1 MAAQPQGGVRMGQPI
16 GPASDAGM
24 TAANQGAGIRAGA
37 QDGVKVF
44 QTSVVSPPT
53 SHQQQTQRRVPS
65 TAAAGGDV
73 PRVYSPGQPQQVAYG
88 PAGRGG
94 VNVANLPSGAR
105 VVQQPG
111 GGPPQLRRSDSRSGL
126 LPGQPLQPQYQQQ
139 QQYHQQQVFQQQ
151 QRNYPPQQGIPNKPP
166 LQIIQPR
173 QLINS
178 QGNTQDNYSVNGP
191 LRAYDPKTQ
200 PGQQIRPLNPTGQIV
215 QNRLLQRN
223 PQQLSQQQF
232 VTSGG
237 SEDVVPELLNGG
249 MGTEGSKLQGNKNRS
264 YSVAGPINNNLSK
277 IITEEERRR
286 SIAVI
291 SRSDGQQ
298 QVSQQVQQKPRL
310 FSIIKGRLHTLDGKP
325 GLIQHQQPYSSLQSP
340 PQNSSRVGELI
351 RKMEQA
357 PETNNMQQ
365 GTNGVSDIKPSVVPS
380 APVKPSSATSNS
392 GVGSSSITQGP
403 VGNTVSTSPT
413 PIGLDFRN
421 LALERNAPS
430 TIMENKYSDPKHSEG
445 VLPSKLEDDK
455 ETSSSRSN
463 VKEEDRPLSRVGGAP
478 FHGINSPTPTSLHSK
493 DIETKHADSK
503 LSNVQND
510 KTPEPLNAEPVTCFK
525 PVSGFNDEIP
535 QDSKL
540 KSEIKS
546 ATTTHDK
553 NTSEMNFIK
562 TSEGTKNNETVERLL
577 NGHIDD
583 AMEGTP
589 PDKGDSSDSK
599 TASTSSLREVVKVQG
614 HPDDVSP
621 TMVAI
626 EPLVN
631 GNINGEEHA
640 LELLDKEKLGNISTT
655 HVEDKSPT
663 PSKQEP
669 VHGNMGNTI
678 SPSLENTVKEEGAT
692 SSEESKKEI
701 EAFEKSEHLASSSS
715 ISNNLVTSSPIP
727 ELIASS
733 SSNDNEDH
741 ILTLTSSNKSFDAR
755 DEKPTKS
762 PSPIPCHLEGK
773 VESDQKSK
781 ASSPKSSPLPSSP
794 LPSSPLLSSPKPEE
808 KVEVKS
814 KGLES
819 LSRPATPVSK
829 SENAVTS
836 MPSATPFPDKLPETP
851 VKSKLAAE
859 SKPVVF
865 ESSFSESL
873 HFEAKSSDKLETP
886 ESLPEPIKES
896 KVSLDDKIISQK
908 FIKSA
913 SGALSQNESPEK
925 ENTKKIKSDSLKQL
939 SDPSSPKAHSKEEV
953 VSSPESAKENKMD
966 TSRPA
971 TPKYISAGAK
981 GEEIL
986 TTVGHKSPTLEKNKL
1001 SANKE
1006 ICIETNQVDINSQN
1020 GILSPKSSSAKSNKD
1035 TNKSAKERSALS
1047 GKTKDDQDKFKR
1059 PVAKK
1064 QSREPSICDTKKDGD
1079 HDSGVDEST
1088 QGHVLVLGTLPS
1100 ISRPNF
1106 GYVAQFTVRVSAV
1119 GRVCQ
1124 V

>member
-1 MAAQPQGGVRMGQPI
+1 MENRLQSTRPESNLDLPVFGSLVQHEISPLDHA
-16 GPASDAGM
+16 D
-24 TAANQGAGIRAGA
+24 TE
-37 QDGVKVF
+37 VKVF
-44 QTSVVSPPT
+44 QTSVVSPPAPT

-65 TAAAGGDV
+65 TAAGDV
-73 PRVYSPGQPQQVAYG
+73 TRVYPPGQPQQVAYG

-111 GGPPQLRRSDSRSGL
+111 GGPPQLRRGDSRSGL
-126 LPGQPLQPQYQQQ
+126 LPGQPLPAQYQQQ

-178 QGNTQDNYSVNGP
+178 QGNAQDNSLVNGP

-200 PGQQIRPLNPTGQIV
+200 PGQQIRPLNQTGQIV

-223 PQQLSQQQF
+223 PQQLSQQPF

-291 SRSDGQQ
+291 SRPDGQ
-298 QVSQQVQQKPRL
+298 QQVQQKPRL

-325 GLIQHQQPYSSLQSP
+325 GLIQHQQPYSSLQSL
-340 PQNSSRVGELI
+340 PQNSPTVGELI

-357 PETNNMQQ
+357 PETDNVQK
-365 GTNGVSDIKPSVVPS
+365 GTNGVVVNNIKPSVVPP
-380 APVKPSSATSNS
+380 APVKPSGATGISS
-392 GVGSSSITQGP
+392 VGSSSITQGS

-413 PIGLDFRN
+413 PKGLDVRN

-430 TIMENKYSDPKHSEG
+430 TITENKYSDPKPSEG

-455 ETSSSRSN
+455 ETSSSRYN
-463 VKEEDRPLSRVGGAP
+463 VKEEDRPLSRVGSAP
-478 FHGINSPTPTSLHSK
+478 FYGISSPAPTSSPSK

-510 KTPEPLNAEPVTCFK
+510 KTPEPLNAETVPCFK
-525 PVSGFNDEIP
+525 PVSGFNEEIP
-535 QDSKL
+535 QDSKP

-546 ATTTHDK
+546 AATTHDK
-553 NTSEMNFIK
+553 NTSEITFTK

-583 AMEGTP
+583 ITVGTP
-589 PDKGDSSDSK
+589 PDKDNSSDSK

-621 TMVAI
+621 ATVAI

-631 GNINGEEHA
+631 GNINGEESV
-640 LELLDKEKLGNISTT
+640 LELLDKEKLGNISTI
-655 HVEDKSPT
+655 HVDDKSPT
-663 PSKQEP
+663 PFKQEF
-669 VHGNMGNTI
+669 VHGDMGSNI
-678 SPSLENTVKEEGAT
+678 SPSLENIVKKERAT
-692 SSEESKKEI
+692 NSEESKKEI
-701 EAFEKSEHLASSSS
+701 DEFEKSGSKSEHLASSSS
-715 ISNNLVTSSPIP
+715 ISNNLETSSPIP
-727 ELIASS
+727 EFIASS

-741 ILTLTSSNKSFDAR
+741 ILTLPSNKSFDAH
-755 DEKPTKS
+755 DEISTKS
-762 PSPIPCHLEGK
+762 PSPIPYHIEGR

-781 ASSPKSSPLPSSP
+781 ASSPKSSPASSP
-794 LPSSPLLSSPKPEE
+794 LPSSPKPEE

-819 LSRPATPVSK
+819 SSRPATPVSK
-829 SENAVTS
+829 SETALTS
-836 MPSATPFPDKLPETP
+836 VPSATSVPDKLPETP
-851 VKSKLAAE
+851 VKSKLVAE

-896 KVSLDDKIISQK
+896 KVSLDDKIISQT
-908 FIKSA
+908 FIKPA
-913 SGALSQNESPEK
+913 SGALSENVAPEK
-925 ENTKKIKSDSLKQL
+925 ENSKKMKSDSLKQL
-939 SDPSSPKAHSKEEV
+939 SHPSSPKAHSKEEV
-953 VSSPESAKENKMD
+953 VSSPESAKEKKMD

-971 TPKYISAGAK
+971 TPKYISSDAK

-986 TTVGHKSPTLEKNKL
+986 TTGHKTPTLEKNKS

-1020 GILSPKSSSAKSNKD
+1020 GILSPKSSSARSNKD

-1088 QGHVLVLGTLPS
+1088 QGHVSSS
-1100 ISRPNF
+1100 I
-1106 GYVAQFTVRVSAV
+1106 
-1119 GRVCQ
+1119 
-1124 V
+1124 

>member
-1 MAAQPQGGVRMGQPI
+1 MENHPQSTRPGSNPDLPVF
-16 GPASDAGM
+16 
-24 TAANQGAGIRAGA
+24 GILVQHEISPLDHA
-37 QDGVKVF
+37 DTEVKVF
-44 QTSVVSPPT
+44 QTSVVSPPAPT

-65 TAAAGGDV
+65 TAGGDV

-94 VNVANLPSGAR
+94 VNVANLPSGPR
-105 VVQQPG
+105 VVQPPG
-111 GGPPQLRRSDSRSGL
+111 GGPPQLRRCDSRSGL
-126 LPGQPLQPQYQQQ
+126 LPGQSLPAQYQQQ

-151 QRNYPPQQGIPNKPP
+151 PQQQQRIYPPQQGITNKPP

-178 QGNTQDNYSVNGP
+178 QGNTQDNSLVNGP

-200 PGQQIRPLNPTGQIV
+200 PGQQIRPLNQTGQIV

-223 PQQLSQQQF
+223 PQQLSQQPF

-298 QVSQQVQQKPRL
+298 QVQQKPRL

-325 GLIQHQQPYSSLQSP
+325 GIIQHQQPYSSLQSP
-340 PQNSSRVGELI
+340 PQNSSTVGELI

-357 PETNNMQQ
+357 PETDNVQQ
-365 GTNGVSDIKPSVVPS
+365 GTNGVVVSDIKPSVVPP
-380 APVKPSSATSNS
+380 APVKPSSATGSS
-392 GVGSSSITQGP
+392 SVGSSSITQGS
-403 VGNTVSTSPT
+403 VGGTVSTSPT
-413 PIGLDFRN
+413 PKGLDVRN

-455 ETSSSRSN
+455 ETSSSRYN

-478 FHGINSPTPTSLHSK
+478 FHGISSPAPTSFPSK

-510 KTPEPLNAEPVTCFK
+510 KTPEPLNAEPVPCFK
-525 PVSGFNDEIP
+525 PVSGFNEEIP
-535 QDSKL
+535 QDSKP

-546 ATTTHDK
+546 AATTHDK
-553 NTSEMNFIK
+553 NTSEMNFTK

-583 AMEGTP
+583 VTVGTP
-589 PDKGDSSDSK
+589 PDKDNSSDSK

-621 TMVAI
+621 ATVAI

-631 GNINGEEHA
+631 GNINGEESV
-640 LELLDKEKLGNISTT
+640 LELLDKEKL
-655 HVEDKSPT
+655 
-663 PSKQEP
+663 
-669 VHGNMGNTI
+669 
-678 SPSLENTVKEEGAT
+678 EG
-692 SSEESKKEI
+692 
-701 EAFEKSEHLASSSS
+701 
-715 ISNNLVTSSPIP
+715 
-727 ELIASS
+727 
-733 SSNDNEDH
+733 
-741 ILTLTSSNKSFDAR
+741 R
-755 DEKPTKS
+755 
-762 PSPIPCHLEGK
+762 

-781 ASSPKSSPLPSSP
+781 ASTPKSSPASSPLPSSP
-794 LPSSPLLSSPKPEE
+794 KPEV
-808 KVEVKS
+808 KVEVKA

-829 SENAVTS
+829 SENAPTS
-836 MPSATPFPDKLPETP
+836 MPSATPAPDKLPETP

-896 KVSLDDKIISQK
+896 KVSLDDKIISQT

-913 SGALSQNESPEK
+913 SGALSQNVAPEK
-925 ENTKKIKSDSLKQL
+925 EDSKKIKSDSLKQL
-939 SDPSSPKAHSKEEV
+939 SHPSSPKAHSKEEV
-953 VSSPESAKENKMD
+953 GSSPESVKEKKMD

-971 TPKYISAGAK
+971 TPKYISPDVK

-986 TTVGHKSPTLEKNKL
+986 TTGHKPPTLEKNKS

-1088 QGHVLVLGTLPS
+1088 QGHVLVFGTLAS
-1100 ISRPNF
+1100 SSRPNLERSS
-1106 GYVAQFTVRVSAV
+1106 VH
-1119 GRVCQ
+1119 
-1124 V
+1124 